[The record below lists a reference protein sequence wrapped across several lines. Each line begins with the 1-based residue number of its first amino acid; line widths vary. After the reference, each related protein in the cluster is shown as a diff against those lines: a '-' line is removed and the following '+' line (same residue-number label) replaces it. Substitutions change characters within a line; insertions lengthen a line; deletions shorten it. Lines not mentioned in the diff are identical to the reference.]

1 MAPYGLFLVAGLALG
16 AIYALSGVGLVVL
29 YRATGVLNLAYG
41 AIGAMG
47 AMVAWQL
54 GQWGWPEAV
63 GWVAAVLVATL
74 LSAAYGRFIAPRLA
88 WREPVVKAVATLGF
102 ALILLGF
109 ANWLWIESPR
119 RLTLATDGLGVELL
133 GIRFT
138 GTRLLALLAAF
149 LVTIGI
155 ALFLQRTR
163 AGLLMRSLANDRDL
177 SAMLGVSVVEVETV
191 AWLISGALCGFSGLM
206 LGDLVR
212 LNPTVLTFLVIPAIA
227 AAIVGRVA
235 SLWGTLAGGLLIG
248 VVESMTAL
256 VPPIAPF
263 RSAAPFIVA
272 ALLLLWF
279 QRHRRLVAAEDG

>member
-16 AIYALSGVGLVVL
+16 AVYALSGVGLVVL

-54 GQWGWPEAV
+54 GQWGLPEVA
-63 GWVAAVLVATL
+63 GWVAAILLAVI
-74 LSAAYGRFIAPRLA
+74 LSAGYGRFVAPLLA

-102 ALILLGF
+102 ALIVLGF
-109 ANWLWIESPR
+109 ANWLWVESPR
-119 RLTLATDGLGVELL
+119 RLALATDGLSAELL
-133 GIRFT
+133 GLRIT
-138 GTRLLALLAAF
+138 GTRALALLVAVIA
-149 LVTIGI
+149 TIGI
-155 ALFLQRTR
+155 AIFLRRTR

-177 SAMLGVSVVEVETV
+177 SSMLGVPVVEVETI
-191 AWLISGALCGFSGLM
+191 AWLISGVLCGFSGLM

-235 SLWGTLAGGLLIG
+235 SLPATLAGGLLIG
-248 VVESMTAL
+248 VVESMAAL
-256 VPPIAPF
+256 VPAIAPF

-279 QRHRRLVAAEDG
+279 QRHRRLIFAADG

>member
-16 AIYALSGVGLVVL
+16 AGYALSGVGLVVL

-41 AIGAMG
+41 AIGALG

-63 GWVAAVLVATL
+63 GWMAALFVAVI
-74 LSAAYGRFIAPRLA
+74 LSVGYGRFVAPRLA

-102 ALILLGF
+102 ALIVLGL
-109 ANWLWIESPR
+109 ANWLWVESPR
-119 RLTLATDGLGVELL
+119 RLALATDGLSAEFL
-133 GIRFT
+133 GLRIT
-138 GTRLLALLAAF
+138 GTRALALLVAVLA
-149 LVTIGI
+149 TIGI
-155 ALFLQRTR
+155 AVFLQRTR

-177 SAMLGVSVVEVETV
+177 SSMLGVPVVEVETI
-191 AWLISGALCGFSGLM
+191 AWLISGVLCGFSGLM

-235 SLWGTLAGGLLIG
+235 SLPATLAGGLLIG
-248 VVESMTAL
+248 VVESMAAL
-256 VPPIAPF
+256 VPAIAPF

-279 QRHRRLVAAEDG
+279 QRHRRLIFAADA